1 MHILLHGELLQ
12 NKQYGA
18 VRRGGLNIII
28 DFLDIVHHPV
38 ADGGRVKFLKRCFE
52 QKHDYG

>member
-1 MHILLHGELLQ
+1 MHILVHGELLQ

-18 VRRGGLNIII
+18 VRRGGLNMII

-38 ADGGRVKFLKRCFE
+38 ADEGRVKFLKHSLQ
-52 QKHDYG
+52 QKQDDG